1 MQGIRYVDNL
11 KYTHSSLF
19 VTISFTISITTTSA
33 KQQLAHRYPRVTA
46 ESSDGVDVYIM
57 DFCLQ
62 SFHWDNVQHEIR

>member
-1 MQGIRYVDNL
+1 MQGIKYVDNL
-11 KYTHSSLF
+11 KYTQRYP
-19 VTISFTISITTTSA
+19 FTISTTTTA